1 MTILSDI
8 ADNGYVS
15 GKQFWL
21 NLDPEPIYGVLHAP
35 RLEDRTGTAVLMLP
49 PFGWDNDCSYRARRD
64 WATALA
70 EAGVTV
76 ARIDFPGTEDSA
88 GSPHGVNRLPSW
100 LDAATA
106 TVRWLRQTSGCERL
120 IGIGIGLGGLIAHQ
134 AVAAGAEIDELILWG
149 VRASGR
155 ATVREMLVYAAV
167 VAGEFGEDQDARD
180 SSGALGVGGHP
191 LSNETVS
198 ALKAVKL
205 AAAPLPTGRIGRA
218 LLIGRDAHGID
229 ETLRQH
235 LTDSGVAVTTVE
247 SNGDYLSLM
256 APPELGMRPR
266 ATISASVDWVLEGAH
281 PGASPVEPQPVS
293 DVATTTDTVEFPYDG
308 VSIRERFS
316 QLQTPYGRL
325 VGIISEPVGVEPA
338 SCCLVVVNTG
348 SLRHTGPNRLFTE
361 IARRAAAAGIP
372 AARFDLPGLGDS
384 DGVTVR
390 TFERQ
395 EKHDAESQAALR
407 MIYDHL
413 QGLGVSNRFV
423 PVGLCLGGYLAVHG
437 ALEDQRAVAAIGI
450 NVGTLRWN
458 DLLRKTLVRGAVVY
472 GGLDAIASGDTQA
485 PRELEAVA
493 AGAGGW
499 FTRSRRAIVRGL
511 VHRHYLIDAA
521 ARRRFAQV
529 DMLWR
534 LAHRAEVAALLAEI
548 HRFGSADARVVL
560 LLGEEEGLVRL
571 LSLHKL
577 AAALHRYPKIKLER
591 LPMRDHLVRPLWAHE
606 LVFDHVSLA
615 LEEARATVERLGA
628 EAEPAVPV
636 SGDPAS
642 LPTAG

>member
-1 MTILSDI
+1 MTMLSDI

-88 GSPHGVNRLPSW
+88 GSPRGVNRLPSW

-120 IGIGIGLGGLIAHQ
+120 VGIGIGLGGLIAHQ

-155 ATVREMLVYAAV
+155 ATVREMLIYAAV

-198 ALKAVKL
+198 ALKEVKL
-205 AAAPLPTGRIGRA
+205 AAAPLPTGRIRRA

-266 ATISASVDWVLEGAH
+266 ATISASVDWVLEGTR

-293 DVATTTDTVEFPYDG
+293 DVATATDTVEFPYDG
-308 VSIRERFS
+308 VGIRERFS
-316 QLQTPYGRL
+316 QLETPYGRL

-361 IARRAAAAGIP
+361 IARRAAASGIP

-395 EKHDAESQAALR
+395 EKHDAESQTALR

-437 ALEDQRAVAAIGI
+437 ALEDPRVVTAIGI

-472 GGLDAIASGDTQA
+472 GGLDAIASGDTQG
-485 PRELEAVA
+485 PREPEAVA
-493 AGAGGW
+493 AGAGDW
-499 FTRSRRAIVRGL
+499 FARSRRAI

-521 ARRRFAQV
+521 ARRRLARV

-534 LAHRAEVAALLAEI
+534 LAHRAEVATLLAEI

-560 LLGEEEGLVRL
+560 MLGEEEGLVRL

-577 AAALHRYPKIKLER
+577 AAALHHYPNIKLDR
-591 LPMRDHLVRPLWAHE
+591 LPMRDHLVRPLWGHE

-615 LEEARATVERLGA
+615 LEEARTTAERLEA
-628 EAEPAVPV
+628 EPEPAVPV

-642 LPTAG
+642 LPTPL